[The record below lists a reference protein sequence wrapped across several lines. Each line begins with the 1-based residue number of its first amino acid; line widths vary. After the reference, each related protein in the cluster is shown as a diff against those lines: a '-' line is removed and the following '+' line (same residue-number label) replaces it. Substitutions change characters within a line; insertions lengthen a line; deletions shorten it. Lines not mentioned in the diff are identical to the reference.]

1 MKSLIQ
7 NIFVST
13 IFKKNLNDKIYKN
26 YFLKKLKSC
35 KKSVVVSNVGG
46 FQSES
51 LIEVETNILHH
62 IFLNP
67 AYEFAK
73 ELNPRQ
79 EINLKLLNYWLNL
92 NKTNNYNEFHNHQGF
107 LSGIYYIK
115 TPKNSGRLVFQE
127 GNLTKMSTNYYKY
140 FDNPNFYTKFTVNP
154 QEGDLYLFTS
164 NTLHYVEPNLSKK
177 DRISVAFN
185 LGVQTYSKGD

>member
-1 MKSLIQ
+1 MSNIQ

-13 IFKKNLNDKIYKN
+13 VFKKNLNDKIYKN

-51 LIEVETNILHH
+51 FTKVETNILHD

-67 AYEFAK
+67 ADEFVK
-73 ELNPRQ
+73 EFNPRHK
-79 EINLKLLNYWLNL
+79 INLKLLNYWLNL
-92 NKTNNYNEFHNHQGF
+92 NKTTNYNELHNHQGF

-115 TPKNSGRLVFQE
+115 TPKNSGRLIFQE

-140 FDNPNFYTKFTVNP
+140 FDHPNFYTKFFMPT

-164 NTLHYVEPNLSKK
+164 NTLHYAEPNLSKE

-185 LGVQTYSKGD
+185 LEVY

>member
-13 IFKKNLNDKIYKN
+13 VFKKNLNDKIYKN

-51 LIEVETNILHH
+51 LTKVETNILHNV
-62 IFLNP
+62 FLNP
-67 AYEFAK
+67 AYEFVK
-73 ELNPRQ
+73 ELNPRK

-92 NKTNNYNEFHNHQGF
+92 NKTNHYNEFHNHQGF

-127 GNLTKMSTNYYKY
+127 GNLTKMSNNYYNY
-140 FDNPNFYTKFTVNP
+140 FDNPNFYTKFTMTP
-154 QEGDLYLFTS
+154 KEGDLYLFTS
-164 NTLHYVEPNLSKK
+164 NTLHYAEPNLSKE

-185 LGVQTYSKGD
+185 LEVC

>member
-1 MKSLIQ
+1 MNTF

-13 IFKKNLNDKIYKN
+13 VFKKNFNNEIYKN

-35 KKSVVVSNVGG
+35 KKSVVATNAGG

-51 LIEVETNILHH
+51 FTKVEKNILHN

-67 AYEFAK
+67 AYEFIK

-79 EINLKLLNYWLNL
+79 KINLKLLYYWLNL
-92 NKTNNYNEFHNHQGF
+92 NKTNHYNHFHNHQGF
-107 LSGIYYIK
+107 LSGVYYIK
-115 TPKNSGRLVFQE
+115 TPKNSGRLIFHE
-127 GNLTKMSTNYYKY
+127 GNLTKMSTDYFRY
-140 FDNPNFYTKFTVNP
+140 FDNPNFYTKFVMPT

-164 NTLHYVEPNLSKK
+164 NTLHHVEPNLSNEE
-177 DRISVAFN
+177 RISVSFN
-185 LGVQTYSKGD
+185 LEIC